1 MMMTCHLAF
10 IGITVFRLRAGT
22 CTKKQVWEMS
32 DQDTNEIPEEEV
44 LDVVTTDETVEEQ
57 VEETASESE
66 DDEGRLDIAVEVKE
80 VGACERHVVVTVSAS
95 DIEKYKDEAYSDLMP
110 KAQIPGFRIGRAP
123 RKLVESR
130 FKSDIVDQ
138 VKGSLIMDA
147 MSQVTD
153 EQEFSAIS
161 EPDFNFEAVQMPE
174 DGDLTFEFNV
184 EVRPEF
190 ELPEWKGLD
199 LEKVIHEY
207 SDEEVDER
215 AAELLQRY
223 GDVEEV
229 EGAVEAGDTVNISI
243 TFQDGDEIT
252 STVSEENVIVR
263 GSLSFSDGSIDGF
276 GDLVIGASAGDS
288 KDTTA
293 KLSDSL
299 DDEDLAG
306 KEYAAG
312 ITIHSIKRTTAP
324 EMTPEFLEEVGGFET
339 VDDMKA
345 AVREELER
353 QLNYH
358 QQQRTRG
365 QITELLTADASW
377 ELPPQLLRRQ
387 SQRELQRSILELQ
400 ASGFPDEE
408 IRRHINRLQQNLLG
422 STEKALKEHFIL
434 ERIAE
439 DHDLEATPEDIERE
453 ILIIALQQQSSPRAV
468 RAQLEKRGD
477 MDALRNQI
485 IERQAIELIT
495 EEANFTETGLPEDED
510 SNSFAL
516 SAAISGIQ
524 PVSRPMDEEE
534 VVAEV
539 ETEEVA
545 ETPEVEEVVAEVE
558 TEEVAETPEEE
569 TPDEEASEE

>member
-1 MMMTCHLAF
+1 
-10 IGITVFRLRAGT
+10 
-22 CTKKQVWEMS
+22 MS
-32 DQDTNEIPEEEV
+32 DQDTNQDTNDTPEEEI
-44 LDVVTTDETVEEQ
+44 LDAVATDDAAEDQ
-57 VEETASESE
+57 VEETATEA
-66 DDEGRLDIAVEVKE
+66 DDDNDRLDVQVEVNE
-80 VGACERHVVVTVSAS
+80 VGACERHVIVTVSAA
-95 DIEKYKDEAYSDLMP
+95 DIDKYKDEAYSDLMP

-130 FKSDIVDQ
+130 FKSDVIDQ

-147 MSQVTD
+147 MTQVTD
-153 EQEFSAIS
+153 EQDFSAIS

-190 ELPEWKGLD
+190 DMPEWKGLD
-199 LEKVIHEY
+199 LEKVVHEY
-207 SDEEVDER
+207 SDEEVDNR
-215 AAELLQRY
+215 ATELLQRY
-223 GDVEEV
+223 GDVEDV
-229 EGAVEAGDTVNISI
+229 DGAIEAGDTVNVSI
-243 TFQDGDEIT
+243 EFKDGDEVA
-252 STVSEENVIVR
+252 STFSDQNVIVR
-263 GSLSFSDGSIDGF
+263 GNLSFADGSIDGF
-276 GDLVIGASAGDS
+276 GDLVIGASTGDV
-288 KDTTA
+288 KETTA

-299 DDEDLAG
+299 DDEDLSG
-306 KEYAAG
+306 KEYAAAV
-312 ITIHSIKRTTAP
+312 TINSVKRTTSP
-324 EMTPEFLEEVGGFET
+324 ELTPEFLEEVGGFESEE
-339 VDDMKA
+339 DLKN

-358 QQQRTRG
+358 QQQRTRS
-365 QITELLTADASW
+365 QITELLTAEANW

-439 DHDLEATPEDIERE
+439 DNDLDATPEDIERE
-453 ILIIALQQQSSPRAV
+453 ILIIAMQQQTSPRRV

-495 EEANFTETGLPEDED
+495 EEANFTETDLPEDE
-510 SNSFAL
+510 NSDTFAL
-516 SAAISGIQ
+516 SGAISGVE
-524 PVSRPMDEEE
+524 PGSRPTEEE
-534 VVAEV
+534 SGDASDEATEKAVVAEETPLEET
-539 ETEEVA
+539 ETEE
-545 ETPEVEEVVAEVE
+545 P
-558 TEEVAETPEEE
+558 TEEA
-569 TPDEEASEE
+569 EASEDASEQE

>member
-1 MMMTCHLAF
+1 MTCHSAF
-10 IGITVFRLRAGT
+10 MGIIVSRIQAGT

-32 DQDTNEIPEEEV
+32 DQDTNEVPEEEV
-44 LDVVTTDETVEEQ
+44 LDVVTTDETVEDQ
-57 VEETASESE
+57 VEEAASESE
-66 DDEGRLDIAVEVKE
+66 DDEDRLDIAVEVKE
-80 VGACERHVVVTVSAS
+80 VGAGERHVVVTVSAA

-153 EQEFSAIS
+153 EQDFSAIS

-190 ELPEWKGLD
+190 ELPEWMGLD
-199 LEKVIHEY
+199 LEKVVHEF

-223 GDVEEV
+223 GNVEDVE
-229 EGAVEAGDTVNISI
+229 GTVEAGDTVNISI
-243 TFQDGDEIT
+243 TFQDGDEIS

-263 GSLSFSDGSIDGF
+263 GSLSFSDGAIDGF
-276 GDLVIGASAGDS
+276 GDLIIGASAGDS
-288 KDTTA
+288 KETTA

-299 DDEDLAG
+299 DDENLAG
-306 KEYAAG
+306 KEYTAG
-312 ITIHSIKRTTAP
+312 ITINSVKRTTPP
-324 EMTPEFLEEVGGFET
+324 ELTPEFLEEVGGFET
-339 VDDMKA
+339 EDDLKA

-365 QITELLTADASW
+365 QITELLTADANW

-387 SQRELQRSILELQ
+387 SQRELQRSILEL
-400 ASGFPDEE
+400 F
-408 IRRHINRLQQNLLG
+408 
-422 STEKALKEHFIL
+422 
-434 ERIAE
+434 
-439 DHDLEATPEDIERE
+439 
-453 ILIIALQQQSSPRAV
+453 
-468 RAQLEKRGD
+468 
-477 MDALRNQI
+477 I
-485 IERQAIELIT
+485 IEKHQ
-495 EEANFTETGLPEDED
+495 
-510 SNSFAL
+510 
-516 SAAISGIQ
+516 
-524 PVSRPMDEEE
+524 
-534 VVAEV
+534 
-539 ETEEVA
+539 
-545 ETPEVEEVVAEVE
+545 
-558 TEEVAETPEEE
+558 
-569 TPDEEASEE
+569 

>member
-1 MMMTCHLAF
+1 
-10 IGITVFRLRAGT
+10 
-22 CTKKQVWEMS
+22 MS
-32 DQDTNEIPEEEV
+32 DQETNEVPEEEV
-44 LDVVTTDETVEEQ
+44 LDTVATDEVVEDQAEEAD
-57 VEETASESE
+57 VESEESE
-66 DDEGRLDIAVEVKE
+66 DRLDIQVEVSE
-80 VGACERHVVVTVSAS
+80 VGACERHVVVTVSAA
-95 DIEKYKDEAYSDLMP
+95 DIDKYKDEAYSDLMP

-123 RKLVESR
+123 RKLVESK
-130 FKSDIVDQ
+130 FKSDVADQ

-153 EQEFSAIS
+153 EQDFSAIS

-190 ELPEWKGLD
+190 DMPEWKGLD
-199 LEKVIHEY
+199 LEKVVHEY
-207 SDEEVDER
+207 SDEEVDAR

-223 GDVEEV
+223 GDVEDVDGTV
-229 EGAVEAGDTVNISI
+229 ESGDTVNVSI
-243 TFQDGDEIT
+243 EFKDGDEVT
-252 STVSEENVIVR
+252 STVSEQNVIVR
-263 GSLSFSDGSIDGF
+263 GNLSFTDGSIEGF
-276 GDLVIGASAGDS
+276 GDLVIGASAGDT
-288 KDTTA
+288 KDATA

-299 DDEDLAG
+299 DDKELAG
-306 KEYAAG
+306 KEYAAS
-312 ITIHSIKRTTAP
+312 IKIHSVKRVTPPELTA
-324 EMTPEFLEEVGGFET
+324 EFLEEVGGFESE
-339 VDDMKA
+339 DDLKA

-358 QQQRTRG
+358 QQQRTRS
-365 QITELLTADASW
+365 QIPELLTADANW

-422 STEKALKEHFIL
+422 STEKALQEHFIL

-439 DHDLEATPEDIERE
+439 DNDLDATPEDIERE
-453 ILIIALQQQSSPRAV
+453 ILIIAMQQQTSPRAV

-495 EEANFTETGLPEDED
+495 EEANFTETDMPEDEGSD
-510 SNSFAL
+510 TFAL
-516 SAAISGIQ
+516 SAAISGVA
-524 PVSRPMDEEE
+524 PVSRPTEEDEAEQDE
-534 VVAEV
+534 TAEAPAAEV
-539 ETEEVA
+539 EEATADES
-545 ETPEVEEVVAEVE
+545 
-558 TEEVAETPEEE
+558 
-569 TPDEEASEE
+569 EEAEAESSDDSPENDDAEAAGDTEDA

>member
-1 MMMTCHLAF
+1 
-10 IGITVFRLRAGT
+10 
-22 CTKKQVWEMS
+22 MS

-243 TFQDGDEIT
+243 TFQDGDKIT

-524 PVSRPMDEEE
+524 PVSRPMDEE
-534 VVAEV
+534 
-539 ETEEVA
+539 
-545 ETPEVEEVVAEVE
+545 VVAEVE
-558 TEEVAETPEEE
+558 TEEVAETPEEVETEEVAETPAEE

>member
-1 MMMTCHLAF
+1 MMTCHSAF
-10 IGITVFRLRAGT
+10 MGIIVSRIQAGT

-32 DQDTNEIPEEEV
+32 DQDTNEVPEEEV
-44 LDVVTTDETVEEQ
+44 LDVVTTDETVEDQ
-57 VEETASESE
+57 VEEAASESE
-66 DDEGRLDIAVEVKE
+66 DDEDRLDIAVEVKE
-80 VGACERHVVVTVSAS
+80 VGACERHVVVTVSAA

-153 EQEFSAIS
+153 EQDFSAIS

-199 LEKVIHEY
+199 LEKVVHEY

-223 GDVEEV
+223 GNVEDVE
-229 EGAVEAGDTVNISI
+229 GTVEAGDTVNISI
-243 TFQDGDEIT
+243 TFQDGDEIS

-263 GSLSFSDGSIDGF
+263 GSLSFSDGAIDGF
-276 GDLVIGASAGDS
+276 GDLIIGASAGDS
-288 KDTTA
+288 IETTA

-299 DDEDLAG
+299 DDENLAG
-306 KEYAAG
+306 KEYTAG
-312 ITIHSIKRTTAP
+312 ITINSVKRTTPP
-324 EMTPEFLEEVGGFET
+324 ELTPEFLEEVGGFET
-339 VDDMKA
+339 EDDLKA

-365 QITELLTADASW
+365 QITELLTADANW

-408 IRRHINRLQQNLLG
+408 IRRHINRIQQNLLG

-453 ILIIALQQQSSPRAV
+453 ILIIAMQQQSSPRAV

-495 EEANFTETGLPEDED
+495 EAANFTETGLPEDED
-510 SNSFAL
+510 RDAFAL

-524 PVSRPMDEEE
+524 PVSRPIDEEEVAETPAEE

-539 ETEEVA
+539 EAEEEVA
-545 ETPEVEEVVAEVE
+545 ETPAEEAP
-558 TEEVAETPEEE
+558 AEE
-569 TPDEEASEE
+569 TSEE

>member
-1 MMMTCHLAF
+1 
-10 IGITVFRLRAGT
+10 
-22 CTKKQVWEMS
+22 MS
-32 DQDTNEIPEEEV
+32 DQDTNQEANEVPEEV
-44 LDVVTTDETVEEQ
+44 LDTVATDEAVEDQAEEAGVDAEQEEDERLDVQ
-57 VEETASESE
+57 VE
-66 DDEGRLDIAVEVKE
+66 VNE
-80 VGACERHVVVTVSAS
+80 VGACERHVIVTVSAA

-130 FKSDIVDQ
+130 FKSDVVDQ

-147 MSQVTD
+147 MTQVTD
-153 EQEFSAIS
+153 EQDFSAIS

-190 ELPEWKGLD
+190 DMPEWKGLD
-199 LEKVIHEY
+199 LEKVVHEY
-207 SDEEVDER
+207 SDEEVDNR
-215 AAELLQRY
+215 ATELLQRY

-229 EGAVEAGDTVNISI
+229 EDAIEVGDTVNVSI
-243 TFQDGDEIT
+243 EFKDGEDVASTF
-252 STVSEENVIVR
+252 SEENVIVR
-263 GSLSFSDGSIDGF
+263 GNLSFADGSIEGF

-293 KLSDSL
+293 KLSESL
-299 DDEDLAG
+299 DDEELAG
-306 KEYAAG
+306 KEYSAAV
-312 ITIHSIKRTTAP
+312 TINSVKRTSAP
-324 EMTPEFLEEVGGFET
+324 ELTPEFLQEVGGFESEE
-339 VDDMKA
+339 DLKN

-365 QITELLTADASW
+365 QITELLTAEANW

-439 DHDLEATPEDIERE
+439 ENDLEATPEDIERE
-453 ILIIALQQQSSPRAV
+453 ILIIAMQQQTSPRRI

-495 EEANFTETGLPEDED
+495 EEANFTETDLPADENEDT
-510 SNSFAL
+510 FAL
-516 SAAISGIQ
+516 SGAISGVQ
-524 PVSRPMDEEE
+524 PGSRPADEDKP
-534 VVAEV
+534 

-545 ETPEVEEVVAEVE
+545 TEAEAVAEASE
-558 TEEVAETPEEE
+558 EASADDSPAEEVAEDADTEEE
-569 TPDEEASEE
+569 APEA

>member
-1 MMMTCHLAF
+1 
-10 IGITVFRLRAGT
+10 
-22 CTKKQVWEMS
+22 MS
-32 DQDTNEIPEEEV
+32 DQETNEVPEEEV
-44 LDVVTTDETVEEQ
+44 LDTVATEEVVEEQ
-57 VEETASESE
+57 IEETDVESE
-66 DDEGRLDIAVEVKE
+66 EAEDRLDIQVEVNE
-80 VGACERHVVVTVSAS
+80 VGACERHVIVTVSAA
-95 DIEKYKDEAYSDLMP
+95 DIDKYKDEAYSDLMP

-153 EQEFSAIS
+153 EQDFSAIS
-161 EPDFNFEAVQMPE
+161 EPDFNFEAVQMPD

-190 ELPEWKGLD
+190 DMPEWKGLD
-199 LEKVIHEY
+199 LEKVVHEY
-207 SDEEVDER
+207 SDEEVDTR

-223 GDVEEV
+223 GDVEDVDGTVEV
-229 EGAVEAGDTVNISI
+229 GDTVNISI
-243 TFQDGDEIT
+243 DFKDGDEVT
-252 STVSEENVIVR
+252 STVSEQTVIVR
-263 GSLSFSDGSIDGF
+263 GNLSFSDGSIEGF
-276 GDLVIGASAGDS
+276 GDLVVGASAGDT

-293 KLSDSL
+293 KLSESL
-299 DDEDLAG
+299 DDAELAG
-306 KEYAAG
+306 KEYSA
-312 ITIHSIKRTTAP
+312 SIKINSVKRVTPPELTA
-324 EMTPEFLEEVGGFET
+324 EFLEEVGGFESE
-339 VDDMKA
+339 DDLKA

-358 QQQRTRG
+358 QQQRTRS
-365 QITELLTADASW
+365 QITELLTADANW

-439 DHDLEATPEDIERE
+439 DNDLDATPEDIERE
-453 ILIIALQQQSSPRAV
+453 ILIIAMQQQTSPRAV

-485 IERQAIELIT
+485 IERQAIDLIT
-495 EEANFTETGLPEDED
+495 EEANFTETDMPEDED
-510 SNSFAL
+510 NDTFAL
-516 SAAISGIQ
+516 SAAISGVA
-524 PVSRPMDEEE
+524 PVSRPAEENEAEQDETEQDE
-534 VVAEV
+534 AGEAEV
-539 ETEEVA
+539 KDAT
-545 ETPEVEEVVAEVE
+545 TDEVEE
-558 TEEVAETPEEE
+558 TEA
-569 TPDEEASEE
+569 EASDGESDE

>member
-1 MMMTCHLAF
+1 
-10 IGITVFRLRAGT
+10 
-22 CTKKQVWEMS
+22 MS
-32 DQDTNEIPEEEV
+32 DQETNEVPEEEV
-44 LDVVTTDETVEEQ
+44 LDTVATEEVVEDQ
-57 VEETASESE
+57 VEEADIESEESE
-66 DDEGRLDIAVEVKE
+66 DRLDIQVEVSE
-80 VGACERHVVVTVSAS
+80 VGACERHVVVTVSAA
-95 DIEKYKDEAYSDLMP
+95 DIDKYKDEAYSDLMP

-130 FKSDIVDQ
+130 FKSDVVDQ

-153 EQEFSAIS
+153 EQNFSAIS

-190 ELPEWKGLD
+190 DMPDWKGLD
-199 LEKVIHEY
+199 LEKVVHDY
-207 SDEEVDER
+207 SDEEVDAR
-215 AAELLQRY
+215 ANELLQRY
-223 GDVEEV
+223 GDVEDVDGTV
-229 EGAVEAGDTVNISI
+229 ESGDTVNVSI
-243 TFQDGDEIT
+243 DFKDGDEVT
-252 STVSEENVIVR
+252 STVSEQNVIVR
-263 GSLSFSDGSIDGF
+263 GNLSFSDGSIEGF
-276 GDLVIGASAGDS
+276 GDLLIGASAGDT

-299 DDEDLAG
+299 DDEELAG
-306 KEYAAG
+306 KEFSA
-312 ITIHSIKRTTAP
+312 SIKINSVKRVTPPELTA
-324 EMTPEFLEEVGGFET
+324 EFLEEVGGFESE
-339 VDDMKA
+339 DDLKA

-358 QQQRTRG
+358 QQQRTRS
-365 QITELLTADASW
+365 QITELLTADANW
-377 ELPPQLLRRQ
+377 ELPPQLVRRQ

-422 STEKALKEHFIL
+422 STEKALQEHFIL

-439 DHDLEATPEDIERE
+439 DNDLDATPEDIERE
-453 ILIIALQQQSSPRAV
+453 ILIIAMQQQTSPRAV

-495 EEANFTETGLPEDED
+495 EEANFTETDMPEDED
-510 SNSFAL
+510 NDTFAL
-516 SAAISGIQ
+516 SAAISGVA
-524 PVSRPMDEEE
+524 PVSRP
-534 VVAEV
+534 
-539 ETEEVA
+539 TEEDEA
-545 ETPEVEEVVAEVE
+545 EQDETAEAPA
-558 TEEVAETPEEE
+558 AEA
-569 TPDEEASEE
+569 EEATADESEAESSDDSPENDGDDDVEAAGESEDTDNA

>member
-1 MMMTCHLAF
+1 MLYGENGFPRLAETF
-10 IGITVFRLRAGT
+10 
-22 CTKKQVWEMS
+22 TKKQVWKMS
-32 DQDTNEIPEEEV
+32 DQDTNQEANEVPEEV
-44 LDVVTTDETVEEQ
+44 LDTVATDEAVEDQAEEAGVDAEQEEDERLDVQ
-57 VEETASESE
+57 VE
-66 DDEGRLDIAVEVKE
+66 VNE
-80 VGACERHVVVTVSAS
+80 VGACERHVIVTVSAA

-130 FKSDIVDQ
+130 FKSDVVDQ

-147 MSQVTD
+147 MTQVTD
-153 EQEFSAIS
+153 EQDFSAIS

-190 ELPEWKGLD
+190 DMPEWKGLD
-199 LEKVIHEY
+199 LEKVVHEY
-207 SDEEVDER
+207 SDEEVDNR
-215 AAELLQRY
+215 ATELLQRY

-229 EGAVEAGDTVNISI
+229 EGAIEAGDTVNVSI
-243 TFQDGDEIT
+243 EFKDGDDVA
-252 STVSEENVIVR
+252 STFSEQNVIVR
-263 GSLSFSDGSIDGF
+263 GNLSFADGSIEGF

-293 KLSDSL
+293 KLSESL
-299 DDEDLAG
+299 DDEELAG
-306 KEYAAG
+306 KEYTAAV
-312 ITIHSIKRTTAP
+312 TINSVKRTSAP
-324 EMTPEFLEEVGGFET
+324 ELTPEFLQEVGGFESEE
-339 VDDMKA
+339 DLKN

-365 QITELLTADASW
+365 QITELLTAEANW

-439 DHDLEATPEDIERE
+439 QNDLEATPEDIERE
-453 ILIIALQQQSSPRAV
+453 ILIIAMQQQTSPRRI

-495 EEANFTETGLPEDED
+495 EEANFTETDLPADENEDT
-510 SNSFAL
+510 FAL
-516 SAAISGIQ
+516 SGAISGVQ
-524 PVSRPMDEEE
+524 PGSRPADEDKP
-534 VVAEV
+534 

-545 ETPEVEEVVAEVE
+545 TEAEAVAEASE
-558 TEEVAETPEEE
+558 EASADDSPAEEVAEDADTEEE
-569 TPDEEASEE
+569 APEA

>member
-1 MMMTCHLAF
+1 MLYGENGFPRLAETF
-10 IGITVFRLRAGT
+10 
-22 CTKKQVWEMS
+22 TKKQVWKMS
-32 DQDTNEIPEEEV
+32 DQDTNQEANEVPEEV
-44 LDVVTTDETVEEQ
+44 LDTVANDEAVEDQ
-57 VEETASESE
+57 VEEAGVDAEQEE
-66 DDEGRLDIAVEVKE
+66 DERLDVQVEVNE
-80 VGACERHVVVTVSAS
+80 VGACERHVIVTVSAA

-130 FKSDIVDQ
+130 FKSDVVDQ

-147 MSQVTD
+147 MTQVTD
-153 EQEFSAIS
+153 EQDFSAIS

-190 ELPEWKGLD
+190 DMPEWKGLD
-199 LEKVIHEY
+199 LEKVVHEY
-207 SDEEVDER
+207 SDEEVDNR
-215 AAELLQRY
+215 ATELLQRY

-229 EGAVEAGDTVNISI
+229 EGAIEAGDTVNVSI
-243 TFQDGDEIT
+243 EFKDGDDVA
-252 STVSEENVIVR
+252 STFSEQNVIVR
-263 GSLSFSDGSIDGF
+263 GNLSFADGSIEGF

-293 KLSDSL
+293 KLSESL
-299 DDEDLAG
+299 DDEELAG
-306 KEYAAG
+306 KEYTAAV
-312 ITIHSIKRTTAP
+312 SINSVKRTSAP
-324 EMTPEFLEEVGGFET
+324 ELTPEFLQEVGGFESEE
-339 VDDMKA
+339 DLKN

-365 QITELLTADASW
+365 QITELLTAEANW

-439 DHDLEATPEDIERE
+439 QNDLEATPEDIERE
-453 ILIIALQQQSSPRAV
+453 ILIIAMQQQTSPRRI

-495 EEANFTETGLPEDED
+495 EEANFTETDLPADENEDT
-510 SNSFAL
+510 FAL
-516 SAAISGIQ
+516 SGAISGVQ
-524 PVSRPMDEEE
+524 PGSRPADEDKPETEE
-534 VVAEV
+534 AATEAEAVAEAN
-539 ETEEVA
+539 EEAPADDSPAEEVA
-545 ETPEVEEVVAEVE
+545 EDAD
-558 TEEVAETPEEE
+558 TEEEAPE
-569 TPDEEASEE
+569 A

>member
-1 MMMTCHLAF
+1 
-10 IGITVFRLRAGT
+10 
-22 CTKKQVWEMS
+22 MS
-32 DQDTNEIPEEEV
+32 DQDTNQDTNDTPEEEI
-44 LDVVTTDETVEEQ
+44 LDAVATDDAAEDQ
-57 VEETASESE
+57 VEETATEA
-66 DDEGRLDIAVEVKE
+66 DDDNDRLDVQVEVNE
-80 VGACERHVVVTVSAS
+80 VGACERHVIVTVSAA
-95 DIEKYKDEAYSDLMP
+95 DIDKYKDEAYSDLMP

-130 FKSDIVDQ
+130 FKSDVIDQ

-147 MSQVTD
+147 MTQVTD
-153 EQEFSAIS
+153 EQDFSAIS

-190 ELPEWKGLD
+190 DMPEWKGLD
-199 LEKVIHEY
+199 LEKVVHEY
-207 SDEEVDER
+207 SDEEVDNR
-215 AAELLQRY
+215 ATELLQRY
-223 GDVEEV
+223 GDVEDV
-229 EGAVEAGDTVNISI
+229 DGAIEAGDTVNVSI
-243 TFQDGDEIT
+243 EFKDGDEVA
-252 STVSEENVIVR
+252 STFSDQNVIVR
-263 GSLSFSDGSIDGF
+263 GNLSFADGSIDGF
-276 GDLVIGASAGDS
+276 GDLIIGASTGDV
-288 KDTTA
+288 KETTA

-299 DDEDLAG
+299 DDEDLSG
-306 KEYAAG
+306 KEYAAAV
-312 ITIHSIKRTTAP
+312 TINSVKRTTSP
-324 EMTPEFLEEVGGFET
+324 ELTPEFLEEVGGFESEE
-339 VDDMKA
+339 DLKN

-358 QQQRTRG
+358 QQQRTRS
-365 QITELLTADASW
+365 QITELLTAEANW

-439 DHDLEATPEDIERE
+439 DNDLDATPEDIERE
-453 ILIIALQQQSSPRAV
+453 ILIIAMQQQTSPRRV

-495 EEANFTETGLPEDED
+495 EEANFTETDLPEDE
-510 SNSFAL
+510 NSDTFAL
-516 SAAISGIQ
+516 SGAISGVE
-524 PVSRPMDEEE
+524 PGSRPTEEE
-534 VVAEV
+534 SGDASDEATEKAVAAGETPLEET
-539 ETEEVA
+539 ETEE
-545 ETPEVEEVVAEVE
+545 P
-558 TEEVAETPEEE
+558 TEEA
-569 TPDEEASEE
+569 EASEDASEQE

>member
-1 MMMTCHLAF
+1 
-10 IGITVFRLRAGT
+10 
-22 CTKKQVWEMS
+22 MS

-243 TFQDGDEIT
+243 TFQDGDKIT

>member
-1 MMMTCHLAF
+1 
-10 IGITVFRLRAGT
+10 
-22 CTKKQVWEMS
+22 MS
-32 DQDTNEIPEEEV
+32 DQETNEVPEEEV
-44 LDVVTTDETVEEQ
+44 LDTVATEEVVEEQ
-57 VEETASESE
+57 LEETDVESE
-66 DDEGRLDIAVEVKE
+66 EAEDRLDIQVEVNE
-80 VGACERHVVVTVSAS
+80 VGACERHVIVTVSAA
-95 DIEKYKDEAYSDLMP
+95 DIDKYKDEAYSDLMP

-153 EQEFSAIS
+153 EQDFSAIS
-161 EPDFNFEAVQMPE
+161 EPDFNFEAVQMPD

-190 ELPEWKGLD
+190 DMPEWKGLD
-199 LEKVIHEY
+199 LEKVVHEY
-207 SDEEVDER
+207 SDEEVDTR

-223 GDVEEV
+223 GDVEDVDGTVEV
-229 EGAVEAGDTVNISI
+229 GDTVNISI
-243 TFQDGDEIT
+243 DFKDGDEVT
-252 STVSEENVIVR
+252 STVSEQTVIVR
-263 GSLSFSDGSIDGF
+263 GNLSFSDGSIEGF
-276 GDLVIGASAGDS
+276 GDLVVGASAGDT

-293 KLSDSL
+293 KLSESL
-299 DDEDLAG
+299 DDAELAG
-306 KEYAAG
+306 KEYSA
-312 ITIHSIKRTTAP
+312 SIKINSVKRVTPPELTA
-324 EMTPEFLEEVGGFET
+324 EFLEEVGGFESE
-339 VDDMKA
+339 DDLKA

-358 QQQRTRG
+358 QQQRTRS
-365 QITELLTADASW
+365 QITELLTADANW

-439 DHDLEATPEDIERE
+439 DNDLDATPEDIERE
-453 ILIIALQQQSSPRAV
+453 ILIIAMQQQTSPRAV

-485 IERQAIELIT
+485 IERQAIDLIT
-495 EEANFTETGLPEDED
+495 EEANFTETDMPEDED
-510 SNSFAL
+510 NDTFAL
-516 SAAISGIQ
+516 SAAISGVA
-524 PVSRPMDEEE
+524 PVSRPAEENEAEQDETEQDE
-534 VVAEV
+534 AGEAEV
-539 ETEEVA
+539 KDAT
-545 ETPEVEEVVAEVE
+545 TDEVEE
-558 TEEVAETPEEE
+558 TEA
-569 TPDEEASEE
+569 EASDGESDE

>member
-1 MMMTCHLAF
+1 
-10 IGITVFRLRAGT
+10 
-22 CTKKQVWEMS
+22 MS
-32 DQDTNEIPEEEV
+32 DQETNEVPEEEV
-44 LDVVTTDETVEEQ
+44 LDTVATEEVVEEQ
-57 VEETASESE
+57 VEETDVESE
-66 DDEGRLDIAVEVKE
+66 EAEDRLDIQVEVNE
-80 VGACERHVVVTVSAS
+80 VGACERHVIVTVSAA
-95 DIEKYKDEAYSDLMP
+95 DIDKYKDEAYSDLMP

-153 EQEFSAIS
+153 EQDFSAIS
-161 EPDFNFEAVQMPE
+161 EPDFNFEAVQMPD

-190 ELPEWKGLD
+190 DMPEWKGLD
-199 LEKVIHEY
+199 LEKVVHEY
-207 SDEEVDER
+207 SDEEVDTR

-223 GDVEEV
+223 GDVEDVDGTVEV
-229 EGAVEAGDTVNISI
+229 GDTVNISI
-243 TFQDGDEIT
+243 DFKDGDEVT
-252 STVSEENVIVR
+252 STVSEQTVIVR
-263 GSLSFSDGSIDGF
+263 GNLSFSDGSIEGF
-276 GDLVIGASAGDS
+276 GDLVVGASAGDT

-293 KLSDSL
+293 KLSESL
-299 DDEDLAG
+299 DDAELAG
-306 KEYAAG
+306 KEYSA
-312 ITIHSIKRTTAP
+312 SIKINSVKRVTPPELTA
-324 EMTPEFLEEVGGFET
+324 EFLEEVGGFESE
-339 VDDMKA
+339 DDLKA

-358 QQQRTRG
+358 QQQRTRS
-365 QITELLTADASW
+365 QITELLTADANW

-439 DHDLEATPEDIERE
+439 DNDLDATPEDIERE
-453 ILIIALQQQSSPRAV
+453 ILIIAMQQQTSPRAV

-485 IERQAIELIT
+485 IERQAIDLIT
-495 EEANFTETGLPEDED
+495 EEANFTETDMPEDED
-510 SNSFAL
+510 NDTFAL
-516 SAAISGIQ
+516 SAAISGVA
-524 PVSRPMDEEE
+524 PVSRPAEENEAEQDEAGE
-534 VVAEV
+534 AEV
-539 ETEEVA
+539 KDAT
-545 ETPEVEEVVAEVE
+545 TDEVEE
-558 TEEVAETPEEE
+558 TEA
-569 TPDEEASEE
+569 EASDGESDE